1 MFLMEALLALVMALL
16 FTAVFALG
24 FRRRGPWSSVLTF
37 FLIVFL
43 AAWAGSLWLSP
54 AGPVFLGIYWLPIIM
69 AALFF
74 ALLLSAMAPPRPPTQ
89 KVETI
94 SQVKEEERAIRRV
107 YDAFFWTLLVGFVAI
122 IILGYAFRQTPIS

>member
-1 MFLMEALLALVMALL
+1 MRV
-16 FTAVFALG
+16 
-24 FRRRGPWSSVLTF
+24 
-37 FLIVFL
+37 
-43 AAWAGSLWLSP
+43 SP

-74 ALLLSAMAPPRPPTQ
+74 ALLLAAMAPPRPPTQ